1 MVGNLTQAVDA
12 DESDCGVVGQCK
24 LQVAVRVE
32 VSCLLGSCNLGAVL
46 TDQVDD
52 VVVVL
57 GEVADGDLC
66 GGTTEIDVEPVGASA
81 GDQRLVA
88 AAGAEVVRAVATDC
102 RIVDGGVWSG
112 GLACAV
118 GQEEVHAAIGEG
130 TVQRLVAEAGEDM
143 SDRIAGRAANGKRI
157 FIAAVDRCT
166 TGAGK
171 DGIGHDQAGAL
182 FANECQGA
190 RAAEDRISTN
200 AVQNGQ
206 LGRPTDDEVVASEAR
221 VAGLGGDDDSELSA
235 AGHRVA
241 AENPLTGHC
250 GPHSIVQAVSS
261 DEGMTIAEESEV
273 AGRDRIIKDDV
284 RRSVAAEHRGS
295 TRAGVDRVA
304 AFAASDGITAG
315 GAAVIDVLTIHQ
327 GDVIVPT
334 DCVVGDVTGSYQ
346 SVTAG
351 GRAGDRRGDAC
362 KHGCVLTATTDGVGR
377 RRAARR
383 KNLIDGCCGGNI
395 AQAAARSLDGRA
407 SRLHNGG
414 ACNGRG
420 EGCHL
425 IPKAFTFDAEDERSA
440 ACSGNCKT

>member
-1 MVGNLTQAVDA
+1 VVGNLTQAVDA
-12 DESDCGVVGQCK
+12 DESDCCVVGQCK

-32 VSCLLGSCNLGAVL
+32 VSCLLGSGNLRAGLA
-46 TDQVDD
+46 DQVDD

-118 GQEEVHAAIGEG
+118 GQEEVYAAIGEG

-143 SDRIAGRAANGKRI
+143 SDRVAGSAADGERT
-157 FIAAVDRCT
+157 FIAAIDCCT
-166 TGAGK
+166 AGAGK
-171 DGIGHDQAGAL
+171 DRVGHDEAGAL
-182 FANECQGA
+182 LANESQGA
-190 RAAEDRISTN
+190 GAAEDRIATD
-200 AVQNGQ
+200 AVQNGH
-206 LGRPTDDEVVASEAR
+206 LGRPADDEVVAGEAG
-221 VAGLGGDDDSELSA
+221 VTALGFDNNQQLGT

-241 AENPLTGHC
+241 AENPLAGHC
-250 GPHSIVQAVSS
+250 GPHSIVQAVSRN
-261 DEGMTIAEESEV
+261 EGMTIAEEGEV
-273 AGRDRIIKDDV
+273 AGRDRIVKNDV
-284 RRSVAAEHRGS
+284 RRPVAAEHRGS
-295 TRAGVDRVA
+295 TRAGVYRVA
-304 AFAASDGITAG
+304 AFAAGDGITAC
-315 GAAVIDVLTIHQ
+315 GAAIIDVLAVHE
-327 GDVIVPT
+327 GNVVVSAH
-334 DCVVGDVTGSYQ
+334 CVVGNIAGSYQ
-346 SVTAG
+346 GIAAG
-351 GRAGDRRGDAC
+351 GGPGNGCGDAC
-362 KHGCVLTATTDGVGR
+362 EHRSVLAAASDGVGR
-377 RRAARR
+377 WRGRGRE
-383 KNLIDGCCGGNI
+383 NLIDGCCGGNI

-407 SRLHNGG
+407 SRLNNGG